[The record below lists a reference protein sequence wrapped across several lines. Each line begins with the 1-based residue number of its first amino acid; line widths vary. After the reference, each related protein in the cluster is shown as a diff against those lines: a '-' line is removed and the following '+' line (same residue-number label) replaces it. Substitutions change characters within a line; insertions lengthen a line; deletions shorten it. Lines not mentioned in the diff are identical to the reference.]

1 MVIEKPGRIFMGGRS
16 VNDRLFKIE
25 HRVLDLPVAP
35 DSGAGAGRIA
45 MQGQKPCQAV
55 GSLALKSL
63 SKRFSNTGN
72 GTIPP
77 DRTVS

>member
-1 MVIEKPGRIFMGGRS
+1 MAAASPAAAKGRRHGRLAADEPG
-16 VNDRLFKIE
+16 LFL
-25 HRVLDLPVAP
+25 VLDLPVAP

-45 MQGQKPCQAV
+45 MQGQKPFQVV

-63 SKRFSNTGN
+63 AKRFSNTGN

-77 DRTVS
+77 DSTVS